1 MNLKEMIDNNIAVLD
16 AESNHQEMLAEEKL
30 QRQREA
36 LKELRDEIKPAIEE
50 AGYSIGL
57 FKGDGV
63 LKKRSYQQEKYTGEE
78 QIFINIQ
85 FKGCRHLDNTGQSE
99 SFYAPNTRHAGQYCG
114 GNERAY
120 IKIRWDDDRGLYNL
134 IPNVAY
140 DYNKVIEGLDPLTY
154 QEVTGVK
161 EFVVERLAIVL
172 ANAIRYEQSEA
183 IRFAQR
189 SENN

>member
-1 MNLKEMIDNNIAVLD
+1 MNLKQMIDNNIAVLD
-16 AESNHQEMLAEEKL
+16 AESNHQEMLAEQKL
-30 QRQREA
+30 QRQRDA

-63 LKKRSYQQEKYTGEE
+63 LKKRSYEQKKYTGEK

-85 FKGCRHLDNTGQSE
+85 FKGCRHLDNTGESE
-99 SFYAPNTRHAGQYCG
+99 SFYAPQTRYAGQHCG

-140 DYNKVIEGLDPLTY
+140 DYNKTIEGLDPLTY
-154 QEVTGVK
+154 QEVTANK
-161 EFVVERLAIVL
+161 EFVIERLAIVL
-172 ANAIRYEQSEA
+172 ANAIRYAQSEA
-183 IRFAQR
+183 IRFAKR
-189 SENN
+189 EENC

>member
-1 MNLKEMIDNNIAVLD
+1 MNLKQMIDNNIAVLE
-16 AESNHQEMLAEEKL
+16 AESNHQEMLAEQKL
-30 QRQREA
+30 QRQREP

-63 LKKRSYQQEKYTGEE
+63 LKRRSYQQQKYTGEQE
-78 QIFINIQ
+78 IFISIQ
-85 FKGCRHLDNTGQSE
+85 FKGRRHLDNTGQSE
-99 SFYAPNTRHAGQYCG
+99 SFYAPSTKYAGQHCG

-120 IKIRWDDDRGLYNL
+120 IKIRWDDDRGLYHL

-140 DYNKVIEGLDPLTY
+140 DYNKAVEWLDPLMY
-154 QEVTGVK
+154 QEVTATK
-161 EFVVERLAIVL
+161 EFVVERLATVL

-189 SENN
+189 LENN

>member
-1 MNLKEMIDNNIAVLD
+1 MNLKQMIDNNIAVLE
-16 AESNHQEMLAEEKL
+16 AESNHQEMLAEQKL
-30 QRQREA
+30 QRQREP

-57 FKGDGV
+57 LKGDGV
-63 LKKRSYQQEKYTGEE
+63 LKRRSYQQEKYTGEQ
-78 QIFINIQ
+78 QIFINIE

-99 SFYAPNTRHAGQYCG
+99 SFYSPNTRYAGKHCG

-140 DYNKVIEGLDPLTY
+140 DYNKVIEGLDPLAY

-172 ANAIRYEQSEA
+172 ANAMRYEQSEA

>member
-1 MNLKEMIDNNIAVLD
+1 MNLKQMIDNNIAVLD
-16 AESNHQEMLAEEKL
+16 AESNHQEMLAEQKL
-30 QRQREA
+30 QRQRDA

-63 LKKRSYQQEKYTGEE
+63 LKKRSYEQKKYTGEE

-85 FKGCRHLDNTGQSE
+85 FKGCRHLDNTGESE
-99 SFYAPNTRHAGQYCG
+99 SFYAPSTRYAGKHCG
-114 GNERAY
+114 GSARAY

-140 DYNKVIEGLDPLTY
+140 NYNKAVEGLDPLTY
-154 QEVTGVK
+154 QEVTANK
-161 EFVVERLAIVL
+161 EFVIERLAIVL

-183 IRFAQR
+183 IEFAKR
-189 SENN
+189 EENC

>member
-1 MNLKEMIDNNIAVLD
+1 MNLKEMISNNIAVLD
-16 AESNHQEMLAEEKL
+16 AESSHQEMLAEQKL
-30 QRQREA
+30 QRQRDA

-63 LKKRSYQQEKYTGEE
+63 LKKRSYQQQKYTGEQE
-78 QIFINIQ
+78 IFISIQ
-85 FKGCRHLDNTGQSE
+85 FKGRRHLDNTGQSE
-99 SFYAPNTRHAGQYCG
+99 SFYAPNTRHAGKYCG

-140 DYNKVIEGLDPLTY
+140 DYNKAIEGLDPLMY
-154 QEVTGVK
+154 QEVTATK
-161 EFVVERLAIVL
+161 EFVIERLAIVL
-172 ANAIRYEQSEA
+172 ANAIRHEQSKA
-183 IRFAQR
+183 IEFAKR
-189 SENN
+189 EENC